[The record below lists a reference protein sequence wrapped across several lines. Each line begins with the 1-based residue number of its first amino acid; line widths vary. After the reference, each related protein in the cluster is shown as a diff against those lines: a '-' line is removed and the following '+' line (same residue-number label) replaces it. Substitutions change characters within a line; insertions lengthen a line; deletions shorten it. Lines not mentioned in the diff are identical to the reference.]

1 MDGTTTGT
9 NLRYDWYGALIGLG
23 LPFVGTAIEAVRQ
36 LQSATAAD
44 LVGALTP
51 AALLR
56 AHLGQPLLWIMD
68 TTPIVLGLLGR
79 LIVVKQQT
87 VIQQSQELVEKSQA
101 LVAAEQARREG
112 FEATARKLFHHAQ
125 GLLGTVSDFTKTTGE
140 AAVSVRRVTEA
151 LSGVSQAASAAAL
164 TADTVIGIGV
174 QAERASADG
183 LHQVEV
189 AGGELLLLAEEVRE
203 FATAVDGL
211 SRPLTALQ
219 DQSAQLASVADAAER
234 LVDLVERADEAGGG
248 PELAALDRA
257 LRAHAGELR
266 RTVAGLQR
274 LMADLQDVKDAAAGA
289 AQAGGERA
297 GASARVATRTSETI
311 RELAV
316 SLRESGRAAR
326 EIARVA
332 QQQEGDIEQVL
343 KSMNEIALATA
354 GTVVATQHVEGEA
367 RSLNELAA
375 SLRDEVKGEAEAETP
390 ASPGPDATGPDA
402 TAGGGSQGGA

>member
-1 MDGTTTGT
+1 MTRTT
-9 NLRYDWYGALIGLG
+9 LRYDWYGALIGLG
-23 LPFVGTAIEAVRQ
+23 LPLVGTAIEAVHQ
-36 LQSATAAD
+36 LPTASAAD
-44 LVGALTP
+44 LVGALAP

-79 LIVVKQQT
+79 IILNQQET
-87 VIQQSQELVEKSQA
+87 VLRQSGELLEKTQA
-101 LVAAEQARREG
+101 LVSAEQARREG

-125 GLLGTVSDFTKTTGE
+125 GLLGTVSDFTSTTGE
-140 AAVSVRRVTEA
+140 AAASVRRVTEA

-183 LHQVEV
+183 LQQVEV
-189 AGGELLLLAEEVRE
+189 TGGELLLLAEEVRE

-211 SRPLTALQ
+211 SRPVAALHEQSAAMGDLSDRADRLVELVARARQTEGGGAVAELDGALQ
-219 DQSAQLASVADAAER
+219 
-234 LVDLVERADEAGGG
+234 
-248 PELAALDRA
+248 
-257 LRAHAGELR
+257 AHAGEMR
-266 RTVAGLQR
+266 RAAAGLQR
-274 LMADLQDVKDAAAGA
+274 LLADVEEVKGAAMRA

-297 GASARVATRTSETI
+297 GASARVANRTTETI

-316 SLRESGRAAR
+316 SLRDSSRAAR

-343 KSMNEIALATA
+343 KAMNEIALATA
-354 GTVVATQHVEGEA
+354 GTVLSTQHVENEA
-367 RSLNELAA
+367 RSLNDLAA
-375 SLRDEVKGEAEAETP
+375 SLRDEVKGDADG
-390 ASPGPDATGPDA
+390 PG
-402 TAGGGSQGGA
+402 

>member
-44 LVGALTP
+44 LVGALAP

-68 TTPIVLGLLGR
+68 TTPLVLGLLGR
-79 LIVVKQQT
+79 IIVVKQQT

-112 FEATARKLFHHAQ
+112 FEATARRLFHAAQ
-125 GLLGTVSDFTKTTGE
+125 GLLGTVSDFTSTTGE
-140 AAVSVRRVTEA
+140 AAASVRRVTEA

-203 FATAVDGL
+203 FATKVDGL
-211 SRPLTALQ
+211 SRPLVALHRQSEGVGELSEAADRLVELVRRARGDGGPALAELESALQ
-219 DQSAQLASVADAAER
+219 
-234 LVDLVERADEAGGG
+234 
-248 PELAALDRA
+248 
-257 LRAHAGELR
+257 AHAGEMR
-266 RTVAGLQR
+266 RAATGLER
-274 LMADLQDVKDAAAGA
+274 LLADVEEVREAAMRA

-297 GASARVATRTSETI
+297 GASARVASRTTETI

-316 SLRESGRAAR
+316 SLRDSARAAR

-343 KSMNEIALATA
+343 KAMNEIALATA
-354 GTVVATQHVEGEA
+354 GTVVSTQHVESEA

-375 SLRDEVKGEAEAETP
+375 SLRDEVKREAEPPEESP
-390 ASPGPDATGPDA
+390 ADAR
-402 TAGGGSQGGA
+402 AGGASSDG

>member
-1 MDGTTTGT
+1 MAGTTTRT
-9 NLRYDWYGALIGLG
+9 NLRYDWVGALIGLG
-23 LPFVGTAIEAVRQ
+23 LPRVGTAIAAVRQ
-36 LQSATAAD
+36 LLAAAPAD
-44 LVGALTP
+44 LVGALAP

-79 LIVVKQQT
+79 AIVVKQQT

-125 GLLGTVSDFTKTTGE
+125 GLLGTVSDFTSTTGE
-140 AAVSVRRVTEA
+140 AAASVRRVTEA

-183 LHQVEV
+183 LHHLEV

-211 SRPLTALQ
+211 SRPLAALHQ
-219 DQSAQLASVADAAER
+219 QSEAVGGLSEAADR
-234 LVDLVERADEAGGG
+234 LVELVARAREGGG
-248 PELAALDRA
+248 PALAELEGALQ
-257 LRAHAGELR
+257 AHAGEMR
-266 RTVAGLQR
+266 RTAAGLQR
-274 LMADLQDVKDAAAGA
+274 LLADVEDVKDAAMRA

-297 GASARVATRTSETI
+297 GASARVATRTTETI
-311 RELAV
+311 HERAV
-316 SLRESGRAAR
+316 SLRDSARAAR

-343 KSMNEIALATA
+343 KAMNEISLATA
-354 GTVVATQHVEGEA
+354 GTVVSTQHVESEA

-375 SLRDEVKGEAEAETP
+375 SLRDEVKREPE
-390 ASPGPDATGPDA
+390 GPVADGADE
-402 TAGGGSQGGA
+402 TAGGVSPGGA